1 MSGDGQQAV
10 ESENGRAKS
19 VAGPVRMCCI
29 CRRRLPQAQL
39 LRHVRAAKAGE
50 EQDAGNGFVPDP
62 RRRMPGKGLY
72 VCDQAECR
80 ERFLRRGDGR
90 KKR

>member
-1 MSGDGQQAV
+1 MSGDGQTA
-10 ESENGRAKS
+10 ED
-19 VAGPVRMCCI
+19 AGPVRMCCI
-29 CRRRLPQAQL
+29 CRRRLPKAQL
-39 LRHVRAAKAGE
+39 LRHVRAQKAE
-50 EQDAGNGFVPDP
+50 EEAGTGFTPDP
-62 RRRMPGKGLY
+62 RGRMPGRGLY

>member
-1 MSGDGQQAV
+1 MT
-10 ESENGRAKS
+10 SEDERAARA
-19 VAGPVRMCCI
+19 AGPVRMCCI

-39 LRHVRAAKAGE
+39 LRHVRAAQAGE
-50 EQDAGNGFVPDP
+50 EQEAGTGLVPDP
-62 RRRMPGKGLY
+62 RRRMPGRGLY
-72 VCDQAECR
+72 VCDKAECR

>member
-1 MSGDGQQAV
+1 MSGDGQT
-10 ESENGRAKS
+10 AKG
-19 VAGPVRMCCI
+19 AGPVRMCCI

-39 LRHVRAAKAGE
+39 LRHVRGLRAGE
-50 EQDAGNGFVPDP
+50 EQETGPGITPDP
-62 RRRMPGKGLY
+62 RRRMPGRGLY
-72 VCDQAECR
+72 VCDKAECR

>member
-1 MSGDGQQAV
+1 
-10 ESENGRAKS
+10 
-19 VAGPVRMCCI
+19 MCCI

-50 EQDAGNGFVPDP
+50 EQETGMGFVPDP
-62 RRRMPGKGLY
+62 RRRMPGRGLY

>member
-1 MSGDGQQAV
+1 MSGDGQTKGA
-10 ESENGRAKS
+10 
-19 VAGPVRMCCI
+19 AGPVRMCCI

-50 EQDAGNGFVPDP
+50 EQEAGKGFVPDP

>member
-1 MSGDGQQAV
+1 MSGDGPKGTTSADGQAA
-10 ESENGRAKS
+10 GA
-19 VAGPVRMCCI
+19 AGPVRMCCI
-29 CRRRLPQAQL
+29 CRCRLPQAQL

-50 EQDAGNGFVPDP
+50 EQEAGKGFVPDP
-62 RRRMPGKGLY
+62 RRRMPGRGLY
-72 VCDQAECR
+72 VCDRAECR

>member
-1 MSGDGQQAV
+1 MSGNGPV
-10 ESENGRAKS
+10 GLLSETGEKANA
-19 VAGPVRMCCI
+19 AGPVRMCCI

-39 LRHVRAAKAGE
+39 LRHVRAEKAGE
-50 EQDAGNGFVPDP
+50 EQETGMRLVPDP